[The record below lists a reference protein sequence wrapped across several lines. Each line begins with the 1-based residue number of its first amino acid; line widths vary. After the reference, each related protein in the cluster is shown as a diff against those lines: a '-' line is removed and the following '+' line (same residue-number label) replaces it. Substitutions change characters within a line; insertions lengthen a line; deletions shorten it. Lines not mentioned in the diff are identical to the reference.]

1 MSLIKFN
8 RRFPLFDQM
17 FPDIL
22 DTDRLLNEDLLLK
35 KDSWIPAINVKENK
49 DNLEI
54 EVAAPGF
61 SKKDFEVTVTDDV
74 LTISAENKKIENEA
88 NDEFS
93 RREFHY
99 NSFERSFTLP
109 KSIDFSKKI
118 KAKYDNGVLRV
129 HLLKLEILKS
139 EEHKKVIEIV

>member
-22 DTDRLLNEDLLLK
+22 DTDRLLNEDLILK
-35 KDSWIPAINVKENK
+35 DNWIPAINVKENK
-49 DNLEI
+49 ENFEI

-61 SKKDFEVTVTDDV
+61 SKKNFEVTITDDV
-74 LTISAENKKIENEA
+74 LTISAENKKMKDETEE
-88 NDEFS
+88 EFS
-93 RREFHY
+93 RKEFYY
-99 NSFERSFTLP
+99 NSFKRSFTLP

-129 HLLKLEILKS
+129 HLEKLEILKS
-139 EEHKKVIEIV
+139 DEHKKIIEIV